1 MHGGKRAPTNIN
13 SLDDGPNMG
22 FTAGCE
28 YVSIASTCNL
38 YALYLEGKRIPLLFV
53 IENQLVDQYRNHDNR

>member
-1 MHGGKRAPTNIN
+1 MHGGKRDPTNIN

-28 YVSIASTCNL
+28 YVSIASICNL
-38 YALYLEGKRIPLLFV
+38 HALYLEGKWVPLLFV
-53 IENQLVDQYRNHDNR
+53 IENQLVDQYRDHSNR